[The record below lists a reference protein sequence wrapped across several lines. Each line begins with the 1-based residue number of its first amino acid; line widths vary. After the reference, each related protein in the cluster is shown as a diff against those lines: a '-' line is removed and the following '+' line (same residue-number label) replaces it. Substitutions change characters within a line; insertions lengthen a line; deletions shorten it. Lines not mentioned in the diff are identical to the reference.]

1 VKRPVIETLLRHG
14 MPRVLDDVNEA
25 VEGRLPMGRRATL
38 PYNCR
43 PRPAT
48 AAVSMPPR
56 TWIIAMM
63 MALAAATA
71 CDASLPVTDH
81 DGHAVSLPGRDGAMP
96 RSVVQPRSM
105 DGQGRAPAAA
115 PGFEYA
121 YAPPA
126 SPGLQRIYRRVRE
139 ADLLRHLP
147 EVQAIDGM
155 FALPRRVRYVTAECG
170 EFGAFYRPDKTEVVL
185 CYETLHTLYGR
196 GLERQ
201 RALRQDE
208 GYALRYTRANVRF
221 IVLHETGHALVHLLD
236 LPVTGRQEDAVD
248 QLAAIL
254 MLRFAGLY
262 ETPDQVTGNL
272 DMAANWMLAR
282 STGAYNL
289 DAYADEHA
297 LGEQRYFNLQCLIY
311 GTDPEGFSGMV
322 DAGDL
327 TAARAAGCARE
338 TRRASRAWVRLLL
351 PHLAPGYEA
360 YGDEAVRYLERSG

>member
-1 VKRPVIETLLRHG
+1 MTL
-14 MPRVLDDVNEA
+14 V
-25 VEGRLPMGRRATL
+25 
-38 PYNCR
+38 
-43 PRPAT
+43 
-48 AAVSMPPR
+48 
-56 TWIIAMM
+56 
-63 MALAAATA
+63 MALAAAA
-71 CDASLPVTDH
+71 AGDASPPVADH
-81 DGHAVSLPGRDGAMP
+81 AAPAMSVPDRDGAMP
-96 RSVVQPRSM
+96 RSVVQPRPM
-105 DGQGRAPAAA
+105 GGEGRAPA
-115 PGFEYA
+115 FEYA
-121 YAPPA
+121 YGPPA
-126 SPGLQRIYRRVRE
+126 TPRLQGIYRRVRD
-139 ADLLRHLP
+139 ADLLRRLP

-170 EFGAFYRPDKTEVVL
+170 EFGAFYRPDQTQVVL
-185 CYETLHTLYGR
+185 CYETLHTLYER
-196 GLERQ
+196 GLEQQ
-201 RALRQDE
+201 RALGQDE

-221 IVLHETGHALVHLLD
+221 ILLHETGHALVQLLD

-254 MLRFAGLY
+254 MLRFAGLD
-262 ETPDQVTGNL
+262 ETPDQVIDNL

-311 GTDPEGFSGMV
+311 GSDSDGFAGMV

-338 TRRASRAWVRLLL
+338 TRRVSRAWVRLLL

-360 YGDEAVRYLERSG
+360 YEDEAVRYLERSS